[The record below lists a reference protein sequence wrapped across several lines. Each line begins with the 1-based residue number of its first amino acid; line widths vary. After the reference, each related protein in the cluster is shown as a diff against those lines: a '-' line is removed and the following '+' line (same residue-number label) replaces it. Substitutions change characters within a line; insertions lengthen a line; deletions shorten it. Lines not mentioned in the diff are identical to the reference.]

1 MHNVNGWML
10 GLAFLLGLLLT
21 FAMMIRR
28 VSREVPVTHAVAA
41 RVPDAKPDAK
51 PDVKKP
57 HVADAVAAAAATGAV
72 AKLHGAVEKVEHAE
86 KSVAKAVHK
95 VAETAG
101 EKVDEMRRGDVIEA
115 VPYGAGSVRVSA
127 RTKAPAGYTIK
138 GDKDTGQY
146 FTADSPDYETIEA
159 EVWFV
164 NEESA
169 QKAGFARWDAKG
181 DRPADPVSDA
191 AAAVITEEHAE
202 ATTVITEDHSA
213 GDSSLVIVDHGGE
226 LPVSTVRVL
235 SEADARAEE
244 AANPYGA
251 GSALAAADGSG
262 PAGWLIKGNANSML
276 FHGPDSPSYK
286 QTVAEVWFVD
296 EAAATTAGF
305 RRWDTNATK

>member
-28 VSREVPVTHAVAA
+28 VAREVPVTHAVAT
-41 RVPDAKPDAK
+41 RVPDLKKPVAEK
-51 PDVKKP
+51 PAVKKP
-57 HVADAVAAAAATGAV
+57 HVAGAVAAAGAAAATGAA
-72 AKLHGAVEKVEHAE
+72 AKLNGATEKVEHAE

-95 VAETAG
+95 GAETAG

-146 FTADSPDYETIEA
+146 FTVDSPDYDTIEA

-169 QKAGFARWDAKG
+169 QKAGFSRWDAMG
-181 DRPADPVSDA
+181 DRPADLVSDA

-202 ATTVITEDHSA
+202 AKTVITEDHSA
-213 GDSSLVIVDHGGE
+213 GDSAMVIVDHGGE
-226 LPVSTVRVL
+226 LPVSTVRVV
-235 SEADARAEE
+235 SEATARAEE
-244 AANPYGA
+244 AAANNSGA
-251 GSALAAADGSG
+251 G
-262 PAGWLIKGNANSML
+262 
-276 FHGPDSPSYK
+276 
-286 QTVAEVWFVD
+286 
-296 EAAATTAGF
+296 
-305 RRWDTNATK
+305 DTNATK